1 LFKQDNLKV
10 FFIVTMQENLNAN
23 SPISREVAKSRLS
36 YAKEGDPKIKRIV
49 IKAIE
54 RFTGRPRIEKLYTEM
69 KTMDLTP
76 QSIWQIALEKLKV
89 FPHFSQEQLDKI
101 PKDGPVLFVANHPFG
116 VIDGLLLGLLA
127 SKIRPQFGILVN
139 EVLCTEEM
147 FKPYFLPIDFRET
160 KEALQTII
168 NTRKETLE
176 RLDRGEAIAI
186 FPSGGVATAKNVI
199 GPLEDLEWKR
209 FVLKLVQK
217 SQATVVPIFF
227 HGQNS
232 LLFQLASH
240 IHQNLRL
247 SLLLN
252 EVRNKMNRHIG
263 ISVGNPLPYEDLIKV
278 GKNDELLRHLQ
289 NITWELQHDP
299 YYSAFKTRSGGRK
312 MARKKV

>member
-1 LFKQDNLKV
+1 MED
-10 FFIVTMQENLNAN
+10 LNVNA
-23 SPISREVAKSRLS
+23 PISREVAKSRLS
-36 YAKEGDPKIKRIV
+36 YAKDSDPRIKRII
-49 IKAIE
+49 IKSIE
-54 RFTGRPRIEKLYTEM
+54 KFTGRPHIEKLYTEM
-69 KTMDLTP
+69 KEMELTP
-76 QSIWQIALEKLKV
+76 QSIWRIALEKLKV
-89 FPHFSQEQLDKI
+89 YPHFSEEQLGKI

-176 RLDRGEAIAI
+176 RLERGEAIAI

-199 GPLEDLEWKR
+199 GKLEDLEWKR

-217 SQATVVPIFF
+217 SKATIVPIFF

-232 LLFQLASH
+232 FLFQLASH
-240 IHQNLRL
+240 IHPHLRL

-263 ISVGNPLPYEDLIKV
+263 ISIGEALTYEDLLKV
-278 GKNDELLRHLQ
+278 GKNDELLHHMHKL
-289 NITWELQHDP
+289 TWEMQHDP
-299 YYSAFKTRSGGRK
+299 YYRVFKTKSGGRK
-312 MARKKV
+312 MAKKEKKR

>member
-1 LFKQDNLKV
+1 
-10 FFIVTMQENLNAN
+10 MQEDNNLNK
-23 SPISREVAKSRLS
+23 PISREIAKSRLS
-36 YAKEGDPKIKRIV
+36 YAKDNDPRFKRII
-49 IKAIE
+49 IKAVE

-69 KTMDLTP
+69 KNMELTP
-76 QSIWQIALEKLKV
+76 QSIWKIALEKLKIY
-89 FPHFSQEQLDKI
+89 PHFSQEQLNKI
-101 PKDGPVLFVANHPFG
+101 PLEGPVIFVANHPFG
-116 VIDGLLLGLLA
+116 VVDGLMLGLLA
-127 SKIRPQFGILVN
+127 SKIRPKFGILVN

-168 NTRKETLE
+168 NTRKETIE

-232 LLFQLASH
+232 FLFQLASH
-240 IHQNLRL
+240 IHPNFRL

-263 ISVGNPLPYEDLIKV
+263 ISVGDPLPYEELIKV
-278 GKNDELLRHLQ
+278 GKNDELLHHMHS
-289 NITWELQHDP
+289 ITWKLQHDP
-299 YYSAFKTRSGGRK
+299 YYSNFRTRRGAVKALRG
-312 MARKKV
+312 

>member
-1 LFKQDNLKV
+1 
-10 FFIVTMQENLNAN
+10 MEENNN
-23 SPISREVAKSRLS
+23 INPISREVAKSRLS
-36 YAKEGDPKIKRIV
+36 YAKDTDPRIKRIV

-54 RFTGRPRIEKLYTEM
+54 RFTGRPRIERLYTEM
-69 KTMDLTP
+69 KSMELTP

-89 FPHFSQEQLDKI
+89 YPHFSQEQLDKI
-101 PKDGPVLFVANHPFG
+101 PNEGPVLFVANHPFG
-116 VIDGLLLGLLA
+116 VVDGLLLGLIA

-160 KEALQTII
+160 REALQTII
-168 NTRKETLE
+168 NTRKETIE

-209 FVLKLVQK
+209 FVLKLLQK
-217 SQATVVPIFF
+217 SKATVVPLFF

-232 LLFQLASH
+232 FLFHLASH
-240 IHQNLRL
+240 IHPNLRL

-263 ISVGNPLPYEDLIKV
+263 ISIGEPMPYDELIKV
-278 GKNDELLRHLQ
+278 GKNDELLHFLHKS
-289 NITWELQHDP
+289 TWELRNDP
-299 YYSAFKTRSGGRK
+299 YYSAFRTKRGG
-312 MARKKV
+312 KKQVKAISKI

>member
-1 LFKQDNLKV
+1 MEEEIKA
-10 FFIVTMQENLNAN
+10 NA
-23 SPISREVAKSRLS
+23 PISREVAKSRLS
-36 YAKEGDPKIKRIV
+36 YAKEGDPRIKRIV

-69 KTMDLTP
+69 KTMELTP
-76 QSIWQIALEKLKV
+76 QTIWSIALEKLKV
-89 FPHFSQEQLDKI
+89 FPHFDETQLKKI
-101 PKDGPVLFVANHPFG
+101 PQEGPVLFVANHPFG

-147 FKPYFLPIDFRET
+147 FMPYFLPIDFRET

-168 NTRKETLE
+168 DTRKRTLE
-176 RLDRGEAIAI
+176 RLERGEAIAI
-186 FPSGGVATAKNVI
+186 FPSGGVATARNVF
-199 GPLEDLEWKR
+199 GQAEDLEWKR
-209 FVLKLVQK
+209 FTLKLVQK
-217 SQATVVPIFF
+217 SKATVVPIFF

-232 LLFQLASH
+232 TLFQLASR

-263 ISVGNPLPYEDLIKV
+263 ISIGEPLSFEELNKV
-278 GKNDELLRHLQ
+278 GKNDELLNHLHK
-289 NITWELQHDP
+289 ITWDMQHDP
-299 YYSAFKTRSGGRK
+299 YYSNFRTRSGGKK
-312 MARKKV
+312 MAKKEKKQ